1 MGIIPLFFLSWKE
14 HNKMKLFALLCC
26 VAVASATVSDEF
38 RAFKTKYNKAYK
50 NEVENAHRMKAFA
63 DNLGKIAKHNKEAA
77 EGKHTYTL
85 GVNKFADLTE
95 AEWRETLTMNI
106 VKEGKPTLQM
116 KSKIV
121 NIPDEVDW
129 RDEGYVTPVK
139 DQAQCGSCW
148 AFSTTGSMEGALMK
162 ANGEL
167 VSLSEQNL
175 VDCDPIDSGCNGGL
189 MENAF
194 AWIMKNGGINTEED
208 YPYEARDKSCRF
220 DENNPTYTISAF
232 HEIKEQDEDDL
243 TEKIATEGP
252 ISVAIDAGKFSF
264 QLYHDGVYYEPACSS
279 TRLNHGVLA
288 FGYGNEGG
296 DDFYW
301 VKNSWGTGWG
311 DNGYIKMS
319 RGRGNNCGIATDAS
333 WPVA

>member
-1 MGIIPLFFLSWKE
+1 MGIIPVVSLRSKGSIKNRE
-14 HNKMKLFALLCC
+14 IMKVFALLLC
-26 VAVASATVSDEF
+26 VAFASATVSDEF
-38 RAFKTKYNKAYK
+38 KAFKTKYNKVYR
-50 NEVENAHRMKAFA
+50 NEAESAHRMTAFA
-63 DNLGKIAKHNKEAA
+63 ENLEKIAKHNKEAA
-77 EGKHTYTL
+77 EGKHTFTL

-95 AEWRETLTMNI
+95 AEWRDTLTMNI
-106 VKEGKPTLQM
+106 VKDEKPKHYMRSQ
-116 KSKIV
+116 KV
-121 NIPDEVDW
+121 DIPDEVDW

-139 DQAQCGSCW
+139 DQGQCGSCW

-175 VDCDPIDSGCNGGL
+175 VDCDNVDSGCNGGL

-194 AWIMKNGGINTEED
+194 AWIKKNGEI
-208 YPYEARDKSCRF
+208 
-220 DENNPTYTISAF
+220 NPTYTISTF
-232 HEIKEQDEDDL
+232 HEINEQDEDDL

-264 QLYHDGVYYEPACSS
+264 QLYHSGVYYEPSCSS

>member
-1 MGIIPLFFLSWKE
+1 
-14 HNKMKLFALLCC
+14 MKLFIILFCA
-26 VAVASATVSDEF
+26 AVASASVLDEF
-38 RAFKTKYNKAYK
+38 KAFKVNHNKVYR
-50 NEVENAHRMKAFA
+50 NEAEHAHRMNAFA
-63 DNLGKIAKHNKEAA
+63 GNLQKIAKHNKEAA

-95 AEWRETLTMNI
+95 AEWRETLTMNV
-106 VKEGKPTLQM
+106 VKEDKPKYHM
-116 KSKIV
+116 KSKKV
-121 NIPDEVDW
+121 DIPDAVDW
-129 RDEGYVTPVK
+129 RDEGWVTPVK

-148 AFSTTGSMEGALMK
+148 AFSTTGSMEGALAK
-162 ANGEL
+162 ATGNL

-175 VDCDPIDSGCNGGL
+175 VDCDNVDAGCNGGL

-194 AWIMKNGGINTEED
+194 PWIMQNGGINTEDD
-208 YPYEARDKSCRF
+208 YPYEARDMSCRF
-220 DENNPTYTISAF
+220 DKNAATYTISGF
-232 HEIKEQDEDDL
+232 HEIKEQDEADL

-252 ISVAIDAGKFSF
+252 ISVAIDAGRFSF
-264 QLYHDGVYYEPACSS
+264 QLYHSGVYYEPSCSS

-288 FGYGNEGG
+288 FGYGNEDGS
-296 DDFYW
+296 DFYW

-319 RGRGNNCGIATDAS
+319 RNRDNNCGIATDAS

>member
-1 MGIIPLFFLSWKE
+1 V
-14 HNKMKLFALLCC
+14 NKNNKIMKVFALLFC

-38 RAFKTKYNKAYK
+38 QSFKLKYNKIYK
-50 NEVENAHRMKAFA
+50 NGAEHAHRMKAFA
-63 DNLGKIAKHNKEAA
+63 DNLDKIAKHNKEAA

-95 AEWRETLTMNI
+95 QEWRDTLTLNV
-106 VKEGKPTLQM
+106 VKEDKPVHYM
-116 KSKIV
+116 KSKNV
-121 NIPDEVDW
+121 NIPDSVDW
-129 RDEGYVTPVK
+129 RDEGWVTPVK
-139 DQAQCGSCW
+139 DQGQCGSCW
-148 AFSTTGSMEGALMK
+148 AFSTTGSMEGALAK

-175 VDCDPIDSGCNGGL
+175 VDCDPVDSGCNGGL

-194 AWIMKNGGINTEED
+194 RWMIKNGGINTEED

-220 DENNPTYTISAF
+220 DENKPTYTISDYK
-232 HEIKEQDEDDL
+232 EINEQDEDDL
-243 TEKIATEGP
+243 TEKIASEGP

-264 QLYHDGVYYEPACSS
+264 QLYHSGVYYEPSCSS

-288 FGYGNEGG
+288 FGYGTEGS

-333 WPVA
+333 WPIA

>member
-1 MGIIPLFFLSWKE
+1 MGIIPVVSLRSKGSIKNRE
-14 HNKMKLFALLCC
+14 IMKVFALLCC
-26 VAVASATVSDEF
+26 VAFASATVSDEF
-38 RAFKTKYNKAYK
+38 KAFKTKYNKVYR
-50 NEVENAHRMKAFA
+50 NEAESAHRMTAFA
-63 DNLGKIAKHNKEAA
+63 ENLEKIAKHNKEAA

-95 AEWRETLTMNI
+95 AEWRDTLTMNI
-106 VKEGKPTLQM
+106 VKDEKPKHYMRSQ
-116 KSKIV
+116 KV
-121 NIPDEVDW
+121 DIPDEVDW

-139 DQAQCGSCW
+139 DQGQCGSCW

-175 VDCDPIDSGCNGGL
+175 VDCDNVDSGCNGGL

-194 AWIMKNGGINTEED
+194 AWIKKNGGINLEDD

-220 DENNPTYTISAF
+220 DENNPTYTISTF
-232 HEIKEQDEDDL
+232 HEINEQDE
-243 TEKIATEGP
+243 
-252 ISVAIDAGKFSF
+252 
-264 QLYHDGVYYEPACSS
+264 
-279 TRLNHGVLA
+279 
-288 FGYGNEGG
+288 

-319 RGRGNNCGIATDAS
+319 RGRGNNCG
-333 WPVA
+333 

>member
-1 MGIIPLFFLSWKE
+1 
-14 HNKMKLFALLCC
+14 MKFFALLCC

-38 RAFKTKYNKAYK
+38 RAFKTKHGKAYR
-50 NEVENAHRMKAFA
+50 NEAENAHRMTAFA
-63 DNLGKIAKHNKEAA
+63 GNLQKIAQHNKEAA

-121 NIPDEVDW
+121 SIPDEVDW
-129 RDEGYVTPVK
+129 RTENLVTPVK

-148 AFSTTGSMEGALMK
+148 AFSTTGSMEGALAK
-162 ANGEL
+162 ATGNL

-175 VDCDPIDSGCNGGL
+175 VDCDPVDSGCNGGL

-194 AWIMKNGGINTEED
+194 AWIIKNGGINTEAD

-220 DENNPTYTISAF
+220 DENKDTYTVSAF

-264 QLYHDGVYYEPACSS
+264 QLYHDGVYYEPSCSS

-319 RGRGNNCGIATDAS
+319 RGRSNNCGIATDAS
-333 WPVA
+333 WPSA